1 MKNERFYFLN
11 IEDLQNVAL
20 ETIDRELTV
29 VEIEKVK
36 DKVGE
41 KINWFEAI
49 QSTILSEIGDE

>member
-1 MKNERFYFLN
+1 MKDEKFYYLN
-11 IEDLQNVAL
+11 FEDLQNVAL

-29 VEIEKVK
+29 DEIEKIK